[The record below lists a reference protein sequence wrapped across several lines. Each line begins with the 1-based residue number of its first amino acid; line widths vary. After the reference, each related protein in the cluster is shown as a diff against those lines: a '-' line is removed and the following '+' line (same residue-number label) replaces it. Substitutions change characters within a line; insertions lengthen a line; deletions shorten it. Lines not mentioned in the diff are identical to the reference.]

1 MRYSSLQK
9 TIAYVLLF
17 AFFLQISVNIPWI
30 ASLVFARE
38 SSFYNLVSVIVD
50 EKTYNEV
57 KSELDT
63 YSRDIS
69 SNLENT
75 RVVVLPVPEDAS
87 PFSIASINEA
97 LYFDGYKSLSPV
109 DFESRLS
116 TTIFVGNIPLPR
128 VYKWNEFT
136 RTALPYVDFINKAY
150 VYNKETKRYEEN
162 TSSTSS
168 EIKPE
173 VEFSFI
179 SPNTWDFKENINSL
193 KKFFKK
199 SHDYYTWQWTYKQT
213 NAIINWNKDEELDH
227 LLYRP
232 YVFYYDYVREA
243 KSFSKDLYESYLST
257 RKNNEDLAYGR
268 YWQDLFWK
276 MKGSFDKSQKTI
288 ADLAKKVN
296 PNLKIP
302 SAATSWVT
310 WVGYD
315 VHLWMV
321 IENLKRN
328 FINSFW
334 KWAMTELR
342 KDVFNAGRYNFWTEV
357 NVDFLP
363 HVVSNMDTI
372 ADEILKQQN
381 NELEKQVDEK

>member
-30 ASLVFARE
+30 TSLVFARE

-75 RVVVLPVPEDAS
+75 RVVILPVPEDAS
-87 PFSIASINEA
+87 PFSIASMNEA

-150 VYNKETKRYEEN
+150 VYNKETKRYEKVLTILRETDESLIN
-162 TSSTSS
+162 VKLKKLLSDFNI
-168 EIKPE
+168 ELPWAG
-173 VEFSFI
+173 EFSAFI
-179 SPNTWDFKENINSL
+179 
-193 KKFFKK
+193 
-199 SHDYYTWQWTYKQT
+199 
-213 NAIINWNKDEELDH
+213 
-227 LLYRP
+227 R
-232 YVFYYDYVREA
+232 
-243 KSFSKDLYESYLST
+243 
-257 RKNNEDLAYGR
+257 
-268 YWQDLFWK
+268 
-276 MKGSFDKSQKTI
+276 DKS
-288 ADLAKKVN
+288 
-296 PNLKIP
+296 
-302 SAATSWVT
+302 
-310 WVGYD
+310 
-315 VHLWMV
+315 
-321 IENLKRN
+321 KR
-328 FINSFW
+328 
-334 KWAMTELR
+334 
-342 KDVFNAGRYNFWTEV
+342 
-357 NVDFLP
+357 
-363 HVVSNMDTI
+363 
-372 ADEILKQQN
+372 
-381 NELEKQVDEK
+381 LEFK

>member
-30 ASLVFARE
+30 TSLVFARE

-75 RVVVLPVPEDAS
+75 RVVILPVPEDAS
-87 PFSIASINEA
+87 PFSIASMNEA

-128 VYKWNEFT
+128 VYKWNEFS
-136 RTALPYVDFINKAY
+136 RTALPYVDFINKSY

-162 TSSTSS
+162 SSSNS
-168 EIKPE
+168 EIKAE

-199 SHDYYTWQWTYKQT
+199 ESW
-213 NAIINWNKDEELDH
+213 
-227 LLYRP
+227 LLY
-232 YVFYYDYVREA
+232 
-243 KSFSKDLYESYLST
+243 LT
-257 RKNNEDLAYGR
+257 
-268 YWQDLFWK
+268 
-276 MKGSFDKSQKTI
+276 
-288 ADLAKKVN
+288 
-296 PNLKIP
+296 
-302 SAATSWVT
+302 
-310 WVGYD
+310 
-315 VHLWMV
+315 
-321 IENLKRN
+321 
-328 FINSFW
+328 
-334 KWAMTELR
+334 
-342 KDVFNAGRYNFWTEV
+342 
-357 NVDFLP
+357 
-363 HVVSNMDTI
+363 VS
-372 ADEILKQQN
+372 L
-381 NELEKQVDEK
+381 